1 MLTILLSF
9 LKIWLCLYKVTL
21 NYFTLI
27 IFMYQC
33 YLFINITPVS
43 SFLVFLLYNDEY
55 FEYLQPYK
63 KDENQRTIFEN
74 HGRQIGLTKANSYY
88 SVKHQKKKRFVI
100 PNAKQY

>member
-1 MLTILLSF
+1 
-9 LKIWLCLYKVTL
+9 
-21 NYFTLI
+21 
-27 IFMYQC
+27 MYQC

-74 HGRQIGLTKANSYY
+74 YGRQIGLTKANSYY